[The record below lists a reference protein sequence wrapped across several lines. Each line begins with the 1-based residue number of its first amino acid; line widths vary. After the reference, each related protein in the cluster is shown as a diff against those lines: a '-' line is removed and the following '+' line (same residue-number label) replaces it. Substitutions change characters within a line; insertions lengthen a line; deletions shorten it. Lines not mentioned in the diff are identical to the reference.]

1 LDSLR
6 QFLFRLAGLF
16 RRRRWEAE
24 MAEEV
29 RHHLERRT
37 REKLDEGL
45 TPEEARCAAQREFG
59 GVAQVL
65 ERCRD
70 ERRLVGLEQVSRDAR
85 HAARSLLK
93 APGFTVVA
101 LLTLAL
107 GIGANTALF
116 STFNTLVLH
125 PLSFPEPGRLVR
137 LWTSNPAVGFNDPL
151 MSWTRYEFIRD
162 HQKSFSNLAA
172 ATYTGF
178 TVTRPDSEPED
189 VNTIAVTASFFPT
202 LGVRPAR
209 GRSFTAEEDT
219 PGGPKVAMLSY
230 EYWQRAFGGRES
242 VVGESIR
249 LNDEPYV
256 VVGITPRALSNP
268 YGTVLLFVPRAFEQR
283 APAEVRRGLSFL
295 ETTAR
300 LKPGVTPA
308 QAAGEIAAL
317 AKDYRA
323 AFPGNSDAQDD
334 TPVKLFADE
343 LVGDLRPT
351 FYLLLAAV
359 GFVLLIAC
367 ANIAALFLGRLSAR
381 HREIAVR
388 LSLGATRRQLVRQFL
403 VESALFSA
411 GAGAVGVLVA
421 SGALAA
427 IQQLAASQ
435 LPAGVTLGLDR
446 GMLAYT
452 VGVSALSMMF
462 VGLVPALQASRADVA
477 DALKD
482 SARGSSGG
490 TRGTRFRSTLVVGEV
505 TLSVVL
511 LVLSGLLLTSFG
523 RMQRASA
530 GFNPH
535 GIATALVSL
544 PPTRYKTGPQQI
556 QFYGQLVER
565 LEAQPHVQGAALAIG
580 APLTGFQPR
589 RSYAVGGRPVRPA
602 PERPL
607 ASLYLV
613 TEHYFATMQ
622 IPLRAGRGF
631 DARDDGRAPRRCIIN
646 ESFARRL
653 FPGESALGK
662 VLLRGPNAD
671 ERCEIIG
678 VSADVK
684 SAGLTAAPPDEMYFS
699 LRQYPWQLAVLLVR
713 TDGDPRA
720 LQPVIGSAVAGIDRN
735 QPIAS
740 FAPYDSLVAESLGTP
755 RLAAWLTGVFAAVA
769 LLLSAVGL
777 YSVLAYG
784 VTQRTGEIGIRI
796 ALGARR
802 GQVISLVLRGGLK
815 LVALGLALGLAA
827 AAGASRLI
835 QSLFFAVQP
844 LDPVIYGGVAA
855 LFAVIAVFACL
866 LPSWRASRIDPIITL
881 RGE

>member
-1 LDSLR
+1 MFR
-6 QFLFRLAGLF
+6 QFCFRVTGLF
-16 RRRRWEAE
+16 RRRRFEAE
-24 MAEEV
+24 MAEEM

-37 REKLDEGL
+37 REKIDEGL
-45 TPEEARCAAQREFG
+45 TPDEARCAAQREFG
-59 GVAQVL
+59 GVAQVK
-65 ERCRD
+65 EQCRD
-70 ERRLVGLEQVSRDAR
+70 ERRVVWLEEVSRDAR
-85 HAARSLLK
+85 HAARSLRK

-125 PLSFPEPGRLVR
+125 PLSFPASERLVR
-137 LWTSNPAVGFNDPL
+137 LWTSNPALGFDGPL
-151 MSWTRYEFIRD
+151 MSWTRFEFIRD
-162 HQKSFSNLAA
+162 HQKSFSSIAA

-178 TVTRPDSEPED
+178 TVTRADAEPED

-202 LGVRPAR
+202 LGVVPMR
-209 GRSFTAEEDT
+209 GRIFTAEEDT
-219 PGGPKVAMLSY
+219 AGGPKVAMLSY

-242 VVGESIR
+242 IVGEAIR
-249 LNDEPYV
+249 LNDEPYTI
-256 VVGITPRALSNP
+256 VGITPRAVSNP

-283 APAEVRRGLSFL
+283 ALADVRRGLSFL

-300 LKPGVTPA
+300 LKPEVTPA
-308 QAAGEIAAL
+308 QAASEIATL

-323 AFPGNSDAQDD
+323 ALPENSDAQYD

-343 LVGDLRPT
+343 LAGDLRPT
-351 FYLLLAAV
+351 FYLLLGAV

-367 ANIAALFLGRLSAR
+367 ANVAALFLGRLSAR

-388 LSLGATRRQLVRQFL
+388 LSLGATRHQLVRQFL
-403 VESALFSA
+403 VESALFSVAA
-411 GAGAVGVLVA
+411 GALGVMVA
-421 SGALAA
+421 SWALAA
-427 IQQLAASQ
+427 IQQLASSQ

-452 VGVSALSMMF
+452 VGLSALAALF
-462 VGLVPALQASRADVA
+462 VGLVPAYQASQADVG

-490 TRGTRFRSTLVVGEV
+490 VRGTRFRSTLVVGEV
-505 TLSVVL
+505 MLSVVL
-511 LVLSGLLLTSFG
+511 LVLSGLLLTSFL
-523 RMQRASA
+523 RMQSASA

-544 PPTRYKTGPQQI
+544 PPTRYKTGAQQA
-556 QFYGQLVER
+556 QFYAQLVER
-565 LEAQPHVQGAALAIG
+565 LEAQPQVQRAALAIG
-580 APLTGFQPR
+580 APLSGFQPR

-622 IPLRAGRGF
+622 IPLRGGRSF
-631 DARDDGRAPRRCIIN
+631 DPRDDDRAPKRCIIN

-653 FPGESALGK
+653 FPGESALGMI
-662 VLLRGPNAD
+662 LLHGPNAE

-678 VSADVK
+678 VTADVK

-699 LRQYPWQLAVLLVR
+699 LRQFPWQLAVVLVR
-713 TDGDPRA
+713 TEGDPLA
-720 LQPVIGSAVAGIDRN
+720 LQSVIGQTVAGIDRN

-740 FAPYDSLVAESLGTP
+740 FATYDSLVAQSLGSQ
-755 RLAAWLTGVFAAVA
+755 RLVAWLTGVFAAVA

-784 VTQRTGEIGIRI
+784 VTQRTGEIGIRM

-802 GQVISLVLRGGLK
+802 GQVISLVLLSGLR
-815 LVALGLALGLAA
+815 LVALGLGLGLAA

-835 QSLFFAVQP
+835 QSLFFSVQP
-844 LDPVIYGGVAA
+844 LDPLIYGDVAL
-855 LFAVIAVFACL
+855 LFATVSVLACL
-866 LPSWRASRIDPIITL
+866 VPSLRASRIDPIITL
-881 RGE
+881 RAE

>member
-1 LDSLR
+1 MDSLR
-6 QFLFRLAGLF
+6 QFWLRLTGLF
-16 RRRRWEAE
+16 RRRRLEAE
-24 MAEEV
+24 MAEEM

-37 REKLDEGL
+37 QEKLDEGL

-59 GVAQVL
+59 GTAQVQ
-65 ERCRD
+65 EHCRD
-70 ERRLVGLEQVSRDAR
+70 ERRFVWLEQVSQDAR
-85 HAARSLLK
+85 HAVRSLRR

-125 PLSFPEPGRLVR
+125 PLSFPEPDRLAR
-137 LWTSNPAVGFNDPL
+137 LWSSNSALGFNGPL

-162 HQKSFSNLAA
+162 HQTSFSNIAA

-178 TVTRPDSEPED
+178 TVTRSDAEPED
-189 VNTIAVTASFFPT
+189 VNTIAVTASFLQT
-202 LGVRPAR
+202 LGVVPAR

-219 PGGPKVAMLSY
+219 AGGPKVAMLSY

-242 VVGESIR
+242 IVGETLR
-249 LNDEPYV
+249 LNDEPYMI
-256 VVGITPRALSNP
+256 VGITPRALSNP

-283 APAEVRRGLSFL
+283 ALADVQRGMSFL

-300 LKPGVTPA
+300 LKPGVTLA
-308 QAAGEIAAL
+308 QAASEITVL

-323 AFPGNSDAQDD
+323 AFPDKSDAQYD

-351 FYLLLAAV
+351 FYLLLGAV

-367 ANIAALFLGRLSAR
+367 ANVAALFLGRLSAR

-388 LSLGATRRQLVRQFL
+388 LSLGAARRQLVRQFL

-411 GAGAVGVLVA
+411 AAGALGVVLA
-421 SGALAA
+421 SWALAA

-446 GMLAYT
+446 GMLAFT
-452 VGVSALSMMF
+452 VGVSALAALL
-462 VGLVPALQASRADVA
+462 VGLVPAFQASRADVA
-477 DALKD
+477 DALRD
-482 SARGSSGG
+482 SARGSSGSA
-490 TRGTRFRSTLVVGEV
+490 RGTRFRSALVVGEV
-505 TLSVVL
+505 MLSVVL
-511 LVLSGLLLTSFG
+511 LVLSGLLLTTFL
-523 RMQRASA
+523 RLQRASA
-530 GFNPH
+530 GFNPR

-544 PPTRYKTGPQQI
+544 PPTRYKTGPQQAR
-556 QFYGQLVER
+556 FYAQLVER
-565 LEAQPHVQGAALAIG
+565 LEALPGVRDAALAIG

-589 RSYAVGGRPVRPA
+589 RTYAVAGRPVPPA

-631 DARDDGRAPRRCIIN
+631 EERDDVRAPNKCIIN
-646 ESFARRL
+646 ESFAKRL

-662 VLLRGPNAD
+662 ILMRGPNAD
-671 ERCEIIG
+671 EPCEIIG
-678 VSADVK
+678 VTADVK
-684 SAGLTAAPPDEMYFS
+684 SAGLTASPPDEMYFS
-699 LRQYPWQLAVLLVR
+699 LRQFPWQLAVLLVR
-713 TDGDPRA
+713 TDGDPLA
-720 LQPVIGSAVAGIDRN
+720 LQPVIGPTVAGIDRN
-735 QPIAS
+735 QPVAS
-740 FAPYDSLVAESLGTP
+740 FATYDSLVAQSLGTQ

-777 YSVLAYG
+777 YTVLAYA
-784 VTQRTGEIGIRI
+784 VTQRTGEIGIRM
-796 ALGARR
+796 ALGARPS
-802 GQVISLVLRGGLK
+802 QVISLVLRSGLR
-815 LVALGLALGLAA
+815 LVGLGLGLGLAA
-827 AAGASRLI
+827 AAATSRLV
-835 QSLFFAVQP
+835 QSLFFSVQP
-844 LDPVIYGGVAA
+844 LDPLIYGSVTV
-855 LFAVIAVFACL
+855 LFAVVAVLACL
-866 LPSWRASRIDPIITL
+866 LPSLRASRIDPIITL
-881 RGE
+881 RAE